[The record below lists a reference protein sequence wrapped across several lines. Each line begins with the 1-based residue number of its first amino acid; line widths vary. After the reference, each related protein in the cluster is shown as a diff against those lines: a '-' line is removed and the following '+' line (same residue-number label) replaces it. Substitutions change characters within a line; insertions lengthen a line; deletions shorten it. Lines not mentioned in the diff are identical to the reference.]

1 MIARLLCLLLLV
13 LSFTVSTLAQ
23 PGSGKLKITYSKN
36 IETYFLAEL
45 LSVDYRT
52 KNKDWEAFKRRECA
66 AYQPIVNAAIDELK
80 HLESDDIALKT
91 ALLNDTLMSY
101 GLGNDALMAPL
112 LYHNEFPN
120 KGYRA
125 AYTLRSTSLNEQR
138 QAEVNTLIRRYIEE
152 LNNFY
157 RTKNVGAFFEKHERF
172 YKGAS
177 NEVAQYVNDNMTTAM
192 EQFYGQKKLGYV
204 VLVSPMM
211 MWPIEDNEGRG
222 IGATVTLPKGDIVYE
237 IMSPY
242 VKVSAADVVEKQKLF
257 GFDYKP
263 RAEAL
268 TIHEFGHSFVNSD
281 VDKFS
286 ARITRSDT
294 LFTDTLKKVMAS
306 KGVASWQVY
315 IIESLVRLGEIRVAE
330 RQHDK
335 QRAELLR
342 KYHTNQEHFIFLPL
356 LESSLKTYE
365 KNRKKYPTFSTF
377 IPDLL
382 DVVER
387 KDKAFVE
394 AQLPKS

>member
-1 MIARLLCLLLLV
+1 M
-13 LSFTVSTLAQ
+13 
-23 PGSGKLKITYSKN
+23 
-36 IETYFLAEL
+36 
-45 LSVDYRT
+45 
-52 KNKDWEAFKRRECA
+52 
-66 AYQPIVNAAIDELK
+66 
-80 HLESDDIALKT
+80 
-91 ALLNDTLMSY
+91 
-101 GLGNDALMAPL
+101 
-112 LYHNEFPN
+112 
-120 KGYRA
+120 
-125 AYTLRSTSLNEQR
+125 
-138 QAEVNTLIRRYIEE
+138 
-152 LNNFY
+152 
-157 RTKNVGAFFEKHERF
+157 GAFFEKHERF